1 MEKGVFHHPAV
12 AGILEE
18 KFVEARIHTDSLE
31 HPENADLQLQM
42 TKSVAQ
48 PIYLVVDPKDGAQH
62 SRRAGATLSDDQPF
76 IDFLNSGWTSA
87 REKHASR

>member
-31 HPENADLQLQM
+31 HPGNADLQLQM
-42 TKSVAQ
+42 TQSIAQ
-48 PIYLVVDPKDGAQH
+48 PIYLVVDPRDGVQH
-62 SRRAGATLSDDQPF
+62 ARRDGATLTDDQPF
-76 IDFLNSGWTSA
+76 IDFLNRGWASA
-87 REKHASR
+87 REKHAGR

>member
-31 HPENADLQLQM
+31 HPGNADLQLQM
-42 TKSVAQ
+42 TQSIAQ

-62 SRRAGATLSDDQPF
+62 ARRDGATLTDDQPF
-76 IDFLNSGWTSA
+76 IDFLNRGWASA
-87 REKHASR
+87 REKHAGR